1 MSTNSQHTE
10 TIIQYL
16 DGELSGAE
24 LKQFEELL
32 AADNAVQQELEN
44 LKLAQQAVR
53 SYGIKAQVASLHH
66 EMMEE
71 LKTEPKA
78 SANKLYPFIRA
89 SLKIAA
95 SLFLAMSAV
104 GIYQYATVSPAQ
116 LYNQN
121 YRPYTT
127 SISRGATEGSA
138 LEKAYAAGQPAKVI
152 SLFEKETT
160 TADNKTNFLAAQSY
174 LATQNVGK
182 AISLFNKI
190 LNNADG
196 AYKDDAEYYLALSY
210 IENKQPGQALV
221 IMNKIHQDKDHPY
234 NDRVSFWTI
243 FKLKLL
249 ILKNGGK

>member
-32 AADNAVQQELEN
+32 AADNTVQQELEN
-44 LKLAQQAVR
+44 LKLAQQAII
-53 SYGIKAQVASLHH
+53 SYGLKAEVASLHH

-71 LKTEPKA
+71 LKAEPKA
-78 SANKLYPFIRA
+78 SANKIYPFIRA

-95 SLFLAMSAV
+95 SLFLVMSAV
-104 GIYQYATVSPAQ
+104 GIYQYLTVSSAQ

-121 YRPYTT
+121 YHPFTI

-138 LEKAYAAGQPAKVI
+138 LEKAYAAGQPATVI
-152 SLFEKETT
+152 SLFEKETN
-160 TADNKTNFLAAQSY
+160 ADYKTEFLAAQSY
-174 LATQNVGK
+174 LATKNVSK
-182 AISLFNKI
+182 AISIFNQIMNK
-190 LNNADG
+190 ADG

-210 IENKQPGQALV
+210 IENKQPGQALA
-221 IMNKIHQDKDHPY
+221 IMDKIHQDKYHPY
-234 NDRVSFWTI
+234 NDRFSFWTI